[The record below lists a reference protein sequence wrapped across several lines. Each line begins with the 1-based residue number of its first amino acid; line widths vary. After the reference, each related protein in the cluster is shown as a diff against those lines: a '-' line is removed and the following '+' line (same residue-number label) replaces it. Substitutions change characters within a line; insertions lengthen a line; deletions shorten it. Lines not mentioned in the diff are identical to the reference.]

1 MSYQNISES
10 ISSESLKAIKEAIN
24 VITTNLPF
32 LIALSAEERRALT
45 KLGPKSVDFVR
56 YCKTVAN
63 NYPQILPS
71 GFNVAELDKDSLL
84 FEQLSEI
91 KMLLNSFNEKL
102 NDTTMAVG
110 SEAMK
115 ASLTTY
121 DYVKTA
127 AKSEPGLKS
136 VADQLQQRFKGQGKP
151 KKPNQ

>member
-10 ISSESLKAIKEAIN
+10 ISFESLKAIKEAIN

-56 YCKTVAN
+56 DCKTVAN